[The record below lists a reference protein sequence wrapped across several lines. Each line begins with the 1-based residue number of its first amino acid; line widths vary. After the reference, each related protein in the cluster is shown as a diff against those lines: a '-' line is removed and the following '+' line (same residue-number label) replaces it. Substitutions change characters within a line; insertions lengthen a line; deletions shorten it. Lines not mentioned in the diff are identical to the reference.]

1 MINFKSKKLWTIGL
15 VILMILTFVNVGMAD
30 GGNDSGGATPSQSA
44 NVIQNGGFELRESNE
59 YGEFGADWELY
70 SNGQAHFGWY
80 DETWREAV
88 QSGEHAQLMEIKEV
102 HNNQKDRVMA
112 IYQTV
117 NVVPNSTY
125 DLTLYAMVRSAA
137 GVEYRNIGE
146 YELSWGIDP
155 AGGGDYNAVSDW
167 NAMPLTEQSRIGSN
181 GEYPDDKPLFYEMI
195 TGKVET
201 KSSSRITLFIRGVKK
216 FTNDTEFLFDVDDVS
231 LVGSTS
237 TATTP
242 TSQPSTSSSNLPN
255 SGGILAQNI
264 SLGTLVLSGLVLVLL
279 GVGATAGILRL
290 YS

>member
-1 MINFKSKKLWTIGL
+1 
-15 VILMILTFVNVGMAD
+15 
-30 GGNDSGGATPSQSA
+30 
-44 NVIQNGGFELRESNE
+44 
-59 YGEFGADWELY
+59 
-70 SNGQAHFGWY
+70 
-80 DETWREAV
+80 
-88 QSGEHAQLMEIKEV
+88 
-102 HNNQKDRVMA
+102 
-112 IYQTV
+112 
-117 NVVPNSTY
+117 
-125 DLTLYAMVRSAA
+125 
-137 GVEYRNIGE
+137 
-146 YELSWGIDP
+146 
-155 AGGGDYNAVSDW
+155 
-167 NAMPLTEQSRIGSN
+167 
-181 GEYPDDKPLFYEMI
+181 MI

-264 SLGTLVLSGLVLVLL
+264 SLGTLVLGGLVLVLL